1 MKGKFLAVMIAF
13 LIMGVGAFVAYVM
26 GKYGGFT
33 AIPWWDVLMWIF
45 MCVLGILVLLILAV
59 ILLVASSLNG
69 EEETPKMKN
78 KPYKPLKTQKGHS
91 AAQKKKPEK
100 KLRVKKDKKPGTRK
114 KQVKRENGA
123 EKLDQIESPPE
134 WETEEFE

>member
-33 AIPWWDVLMWIF
+33 NIPWWDVLMWTF

-59 ILLVASSLNG
+59 ILLVASALNG
-69 EEETPKMKN
+69 ENEEYPKMKN
-78 KPYKPLKTQKGHS
+78 KPYKPLKTS
-91 AAQKKKPEK
+91 QKKKADI
-100 KLRVKKDKKPGTRK
+100 KLRVKREKKPEPRRSRK
-114 KQVKRENGA
+114 PVQTKEETVEHP
-123 EKLDQIESPPE
+123 ESWDE
-134 WETEEFE
+134 EEFE